1 MSDNIDHD
9 AAYMELVE
17 LEDGDVV
24 LRRVDDQKILIQISF
39 GDVGSKYFP
48 LGKMEIAR
56 AMMYAGFKTFNKIAA
71 RMADEHEDGLSSQA
85 PDGDDKK
92 TSVTQKSNNTRV
104 SGNMD
109 GQDALAQLDDTA
121 TTVH

>member
-1 MSDNIDHD
+1 MDHD

-39 GDVGSKYFP
+39 GDVGGKYFP

-71 RMADEHEDGLSSQA
+71 RMADEHEHEDSASSQA
-85 PDGDDKK
+85 SDSDDKK
-92 TSVTQKSNNTRV
+92 TSVTQKSNSTRV